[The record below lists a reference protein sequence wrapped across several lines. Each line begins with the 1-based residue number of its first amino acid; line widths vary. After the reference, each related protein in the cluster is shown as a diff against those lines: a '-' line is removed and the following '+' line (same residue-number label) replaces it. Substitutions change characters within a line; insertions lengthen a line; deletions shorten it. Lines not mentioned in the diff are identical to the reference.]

1 MQLYG
6 NREPASFFKHHPV
19 NAVMIVLVT
28 SVFILQYVLRLFD
41 IDLTALGALKTW
53 DLVGFNQVALNTEY
67 YRFVTAIFLHGSFLH
82 YLFNTF
88 FGFYIIGASLE
99 RLIGSKKYLIALSI
113 SGLGASAIVY
123 GWEYVQLALLD
134 SGRIVQTIGASGAI
148 FGTMGFLFYLTI
160 RKSEWFSPQDISS
173 IRGIIF
179 INVIFSFFGNIS
191 TAGHLGGLAS
201 GFMAALILTPKT
213 PYFNKKNGFNNPY
226 DPYSMEE
233 VSFDDLDE
241 VIYVDDD
248 DDDDRRVW

>member
-1 MQLYG
+1 MALYG
-6 NREPASFFKHHPV
+6 NKEPISFLKHHPV

-28 SVFILQYVLRLFD
+28 ITFILQYFLALFG
-41 IDLTALGALKTW
+41 IDLTSLGALKTW
-53 DLVGFNQVALNTEY
+53 DLVSFNQVALNTEY

-99 RLIGSKKYLIALSI
+99 RLIGSKKYLAALII
-113 SGLGASAIVY
+113 SGLGASGIVY
-123 GWEYVQLALLD
+123 GWEYVQLVLLD
-134 SGRIVQTIGASGAI
+134 SGRITQTIGASGAI
-148 FGTMGFLFYLTI
+148 FGTMGFLFYLTMK
-160 RKSEWFSPQDISS
+160 KSEWFSPQDISS

-191 TAGHLGGLAS
+191 TAGHLGGLLS
-201 GFMAALILTPKT
+201 GFIAALILTPNT
-213 PYFNKKNGFNNPY
+213 PYFNQKTGFNNPY
-226 DPYSMEE
+226 DPFNMEE
-233 VSFDDLDE
+233 ANLDDLDE